1 MPHYNK
7 VIIIGHMARDP
18 ELKYTSTGSA
28 VGSFTVGI
36 NREWKGKDGE
46 AKKDVAWVG
55 CEAWGKSAETI
66 SQYMR
71 KGSAILVDGRLQTDS
86 WEDKATGKKQS
97 KLKVVVESFQFM
109 GKREDNGAPSEQS
122 EPQEPARAIREE
134 DVPGHNPAP
143 KSKTLRVYD
152 PASKTAADDEEVPF

>member
-18 ELKYTSTGSA
+18 ELRSTPSGTA
-28 VGSFTVGI
+28 IAQFTVGI

-66 SQYMR
+66 GQYMR

-109 GKREDNGAPSEQS
+109 GKRDDDGAKS
-122 EPQEPARAIREE
+122 EPQEPARVIREE
-134 DVPGHNPAP
+134 DVPGHSSAP
-143 KSKTLRVYD
+143 KSK
-152 PASKTAADDEEVPF
+152 PASKTEMDEDSEVPF